1 MKSFFLLLAFLLTL
15 TPGHAQE
22 ATSQSVFQKHQPAIE
37 SAVDKA
43 LRYLASNQSADGTF
57 TDSYGRSVG
66 VVSLV
71 GMSFLS
77 VGYTPEYGDF
87 AENIDRC
94 ITYVLESQR
103 SNGLLD
109 KGDSG
114 HGLMYAHAIAT
125 LFLSECSGMVD
136 PETQERIDPVLA
148 KATKLILEAQAVPKN
163 ESHEGGWRYKPD
175 SRDSDLS
182 CSGWALMA
190 LRSAKLNGAPIPD
203 EAINK
208 AVAYVLKNHDKEEG
222 RFGYT
227 DPWGHSETL
236 TGCGLLCVTLCGMHG
251 MESTY
256 RSGDYILKVRQQ
268 IINNAHE
275 YYANYYNA
283 QGMFQ
288 LGGKYWA
295 QYADWMYQEYLP
307 KQQSNGSW
315 SNGRNGGT
323 YGTSMMVLSFTVPYR
338 QLPIYQRDETVDEV
352 P

>member
-1 MKSFFLLLAFLLTL
+1 MKSALLIVISVFTL
-15 TPGHAQE
+15 VAARAQE
-22 ATSQSVFQKHQPAIE
+22 GAI
-37 SAVDKA
+37 SAFDQYRPEIEAAVEKA
-43 LRYLASNQSADGTF
+43 LRYLATTQSPDGTYSD
-57 TDSYGRSVG
+57 TYGRSVG
-66 VVSLV
+66 VVSLA
-71 GMSFLS
+71 GMSYLS
-77 VGYTPEYGDF
+77 AGHTPGYGEY
-87 AENIDRC
+87 AEQIDRC
-94 ITYVLESQR
+94 LNYVLDSQR

-114 HGLMYAHAIAT
+114 HGLMYAHNIAT
-125 LFLSECSGMVD
+125 LFLSEVSGMVE
-136 PETQERIDPVLA
+136 PEMQERIDPVLGR
-148 KATKLILEAQAVPKN
+148 ATKLILEAQAVVKN
-163 ESHEGGWRYKPD
+163 ENHEGGWRYKPD

-190 LRSAKLNGAPIPD
+190 LRSAKLNGAQVPD
-203 EAINK
+203 AAIEK
-208 AVAYVLKNHDKEEG
+208 AVAYVLRNHDREEG
-222 RFGYT
+222 RYGYT

-236 TGCGLLCVTLCGMHG
+236 TGCGLLCVTLCGLHG
-251 MESTY
+251 MESTT

-288 LGGKYWA
+288 LGGRHWA
-295 QYADWMYQEYLP
+295 QYSQWMYEEYLP

-323 YGTSMMVLSFTVPYR
+323 YGTTMMVLSFTVPYR